1 MIKLFCER
9 LKELRTENGLSTTKL
24 AEILKVTHATISRWE
39 NGKMTPTIDQ
49 LYNIAF
55 YFKVS
60 ADYLIGLEN

>member
-49 LYNIAF
+49 LYNIAL

-60 ADYLIGLEN
+60 SDYLIGLEN